1 MAGFISTV
9 RFLVKE
15 GYVDEFIR
23 MHYSPDGI
31 NQKGIGI
38 EQYMTQ
44 TGDRTFTWI
53 GLFES
58 EDQIAGLRSHLVGEL
73 DKLRDLLEEISSELG
88 LTDPSFAPV
97 IWTNLRSYI

>member
-15 GYVDEFIR
+15 GCVDEFMR
-23 MHYSPDGI
+23 MHNSPDGI

-38 EQYMTQ
+38 KQYMTK

-58 EDQIAGLRSHLVGEL
+58 EDQIAGLRPHLVGEL
-73 DKLRDLLEEISSELG
+73 DKIRDLLDEISSEVG
-88 LTDPSFAPV
+88 LTDPASGPV
-97 IWTNLRSYI
+97 IWTN

>member
-9 RFLVKE
+9 RFLVKV
-15 GYVDEFIR
+15 GCVDEFIR
-23 MHYSPDGI
+23 MHNSPGGI

-38 EQYMTQ
+38 KQYMTQ

-58 EDQIAGLRSHLVGEL
+58 EGQIAALRPHLVGEL
-73 DKLRDLLEEISSELG
+73 DKIRDLLEEISSEVG
-88 LTDPSFAPV
+88 LTDPASGPV
-97 IWTNLRSYI
+97 IWTN